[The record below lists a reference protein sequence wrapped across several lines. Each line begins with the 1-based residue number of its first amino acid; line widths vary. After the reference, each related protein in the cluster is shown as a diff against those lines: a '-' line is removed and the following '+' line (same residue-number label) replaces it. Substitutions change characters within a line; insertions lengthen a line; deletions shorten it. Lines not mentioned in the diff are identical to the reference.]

1 MTDHE
6 FTHTL
11 LNPVSVTEEK
21 SFEQT
26 LRPQTLR
33 QYIGQQKVKDNIEIS
48 ITAARKRQESL
59 DHVLLY
65 GPPGLGKTTL
75 AAIISNELGV
85 NIRTTSGPVIEKRG
99 DLAAILTNLK
109 QNDVL
114 FIDEIHRLH
123 PAIEEILYPAM
134 EDFYIDIVIGEGPGA
149 RSIKMPLPRF
159 TLVGATTRA
168 GLLTAPLRGR
178 FGIIHR
184 LEFYDSQ
191 DLRVIVRQ
199 SASILGVDIDDAG
212 ALEIASRSRG
222 TPRIANRLLRR
233 VRDFA
238 DVKADGR
245 ITRRVAMDALQ
256 MMDVDTYGFDEID
269 RKLMLTILEKYNG
282 GPVGIG
288 ALAAAISEDE
298 DAIEDIYEPY
308 LIQIGFLD
316 RTPRGRVAT
325 KKAFEHFKILLPG
338 NQKKLF

>member
-1 MTDHE
+1 MTEHE
-6 FTHTL
+6 LAHTL
-11 LNPVSVTEEK
+11 LNPIPLSEEK
-21 SFEQT
+21 SFEQS
-26 LRPQTLR
+26 LRPQTLH

-48 ITAARKRQESL
+48 IRAARKRQESL

-75 AAIISNELGV
+75 AAIISNEMGV

-99 DLAAILTNLK
+99 DLAAVLTNLK
-109 QNDVL
+109 PNDIL

-184 LEFYDSQ
+184 LEFYNSQ
-191 DLRVIVRQ
+191 DLRIIVNQ
-199 SASILGVDIDDAG
+199 SAQILGVEIDAEG

-233 VRDFA
+233 VRDYA
-238 DVKADGR
+238 EVKADGR
-245 ITRRVAMDALQ
+245 INRRIAMDALK

-282 GPVGIG
+282 GPVGVG
-288 ALAAAISEDE
+288 SLSAAINEDE

-316 RTPRGRVAT
+316 RTPRGRMAT
-325 KKAFEHFKILLPG
+325 RKAFEHFKISLPG
-338 NQKKLF
+338 NQKNLF